1 MLSVLGF
8 KTHLRN
14 SVFVWA
20 FPPSKERW
28 CYLFVVVVL
37 TAKLKKMTSL
47 RAKKV
52 TLVMMT
58 QVRDDGRFGTLISYN
73 IPGLGSLI
81 LAQSSW
87 TRLIAQGSTERPFE
101 LCEL

>member
-28 CYLFVVVVL
+28 CYLFVFVVL

-58 QVRDDGRFGTLISYN
+58 QVRDDGRFGTLISVQY
-73 IPGLGSLI
+73 
-81 LAQSSW
+81 SW
-87 TRLIAQGSTERPFE
+87 TWVANTSTKFLDTFDRARLNRKTI
-101 LCEL
+101 

>member
-8 KTHLRN
+8 NHLRN
-14 SVFVWA
+14 SVFVWV

-28 CYLFVVVVL
+28 CYLFVFVVL
-37 TAKLKKMTSL
+37 KAKLKKMTSL

-58 QVRDDGRFGTLISYN
+58 QVRDDGRFGTIMSVQY
-73 IPGLGSLI
+73 
-81 LAQSSW
+81 SW
-87 TRLIAQGSTERPFE
+87 TWVANTSTKFLDTFDRARLN
-101 LCEL
+101 

>member
-1 MLSVLGF
+1 MGRGEGNLVLSVLGF
-8 KTHLRN
+8 KRHLRN

-28 CYLFVVVVL
+28 CYLFAVVVL

-52 TLVMMT
+52 TLAMMT
-58 QVRDDGRFGTLISYN
+58 QVRDDGRFGMLISVRY
-73 IPGLGSLI
+73 
-81 LAQSSW
+81 SW
-87 TRLIAQGSTERPFE
+87 TWVANTSTKFLDTFDRARLN
-101 LCEL
+101 